1 MSGAVGGRA
10 DGLAAVTVGID
21 IGGTKTL
28 AIGVDARGG
37 VLGQVRL
44 PSGYGAQNVIDAAIE
59 AIERLRDELPMRA
72 IERVGIGIPGTV
84 DHRTGEVQ
92 QALNLGLEHVG
103 LGAAIRDRLGVPVHV
118 ENDVNAAALGAV
130 AASGAGVG
138 AIDGAGAAT
147 GGESLAYLNLGTGL
161 ATGLVL
167 DGRLW
172 RGVRG
177 AAGEI
182 GHVPLDPDGPAC
194 VCGQRGCIEVMASG
208 SGIARQWG
216 PGVPPAAE
224 LGALALAGDPRAREI
239 RDRLVWAVASAVRL
253 IVLAQDV
260 ERIVIGGGLAEA
272 LDDTLIVPVVRML
285 RDWEAQSAFFASL
298 SPAERV
304 ALVPAD
310 APLAAI
316 GAALAARTER
326 GARGDDAD
334 RSESTSEGSALH
346 G

>member
-1 MSGAVGGRA
+1 MTES
-10 DGLAAVTVGID
+10 DGTMTVGLD

-28 AIGVDARGG
+28 AIGLDAHGR

-44 PSGYGAQNVIDAAIE
+44 PSGYGPENVIRAAVEAVERLGAAIPGRV
-59 AIERLRDELPMRA
+59 IG
-72 IERVGIGIPGTV
+72 RVGIGIPGTV
-84 DHRTGEVQ
+84 DHVTGEVQ
-92 QALNLGLEHVG
+92 QALNLGLAHVA
-103 LGAAIRDRLGVPVHV
+103 LGAAIRERLGVPVHV
-118 ENDVNAAALGAV
+118 ENDVNAAALGASRS
-130 AASGAGVG
+130 A
-138 AIDGAGAAT
+138 AGA
-147 GGESLAYLNLGTGL
+147 SLAYLNLGTGL

-182 GHVPLDPDGPAC
+182 GHVPLDPDGLAC

-224 LGALALAGDPRAREI
+224 LGALAVAGDPRAAAI
-239 RDRLVWAVASAVRL
+239 FDRLVWAVASAIRL

-272 LDDTLIVPVVRML
+272 LGEGLVGPVGRTL
-285 RDWEAQSAFFASL
+285 RDWESESEFFASL
-298 SPAERV
+298 APAERV
-304 ALVPAD
+304 ALAPTD

-316 GAALAARTER
+316 GAALAALDEHRSPTEPASSR
-326 GARGDDAD
+326 SLSE
-334 RSESTSEGSALH
+334 RSESKGPQPVEGLSAH